1 MNRSLQALDPQ
12 IRLFIEDVC
21 RQGAQLRGGREPG
34 WPERRAIA
42 AQARTRWR
50 EGGPR
55 MRDVSDVQ
63 LESPHGAFG
72 LRVLYPQTMTVAAA
86 SPALVYL
93 HGGGWCMFGLDTH
106 DRLLREYADA
116 ARLPVLAIDYGL
128 APEHP
133 YPAALDQTAIALDWL
148 QAHGAGLGIDAG
160 QLALGGDSAG
170 ANLAVATALR
180 LREAGQLARIRALLL
195 NYGAWTPA
203 LSEAAR
209 QNLGTSE
216 DMLSGAEMDEFWVA
230 YLGPEAERVA
240 DPLAAPLHA
249 DLHGLPP
256 ALLLWGDRDML
267 AEQNAAMARRL
278 AEAGVPTRT
287 QVYPGAPH
295 SFIEA
300 MAVSD
305 KARDAIA
312 RGAEWL
318 RRHLPLPTPQGQ
330 PA

>member
-1 MNRSLQALDPQ
+1 MSRSLQALDPQ

-21 RQGAQLRGGREPG
+21 RQGAQLRGGRELD
-34 WPERRAIA
+34 WPERRLIA
-42 AQARTRWR
+42 AQARAPWR
-50 EGGPR
+50 ADGPR
-55 MRDVSDVQ
+55 MREIADVQ
-63 LESPHGAFG
+63 LPSPHGAFG
-72 LRVLYPQTMTVAAA
+72 LRVLHPQGMAAGA
-86 SPALVYL
+86 PSPALVYL

-116 ARLPVLAIDYGL
+116 ARMPVLAIDYAL
-128 APEHP
+128 APEYR
-133 YPAALDQTAIALDWL
+133 YPAALDQAVIALDWL

-160 QLALGGDSAG
+160 RLALGGDSAG

-195 NYGAWTPA
+195 NYGAWTPV
-203 LSEAAR
+203 LSDAAR
-209 QNLGTSE
+209 QRLGTSE
-216 DMLSGAEMDEFWVA
+216 DMLSGAEMDEFWAA
-230 YLGPEAERVA
+230 YLGPQAERVA
-240 DPLAAPLHA
+240 GPLAAPLHA

-256 ALLLWGDRDML
+256 ALLLWGDRDVL

-278 AEAGVPTRT
+278 AEAGVAART

-318 RRHLPLPTPQGQ
+318 RRHLPPPTPQGR